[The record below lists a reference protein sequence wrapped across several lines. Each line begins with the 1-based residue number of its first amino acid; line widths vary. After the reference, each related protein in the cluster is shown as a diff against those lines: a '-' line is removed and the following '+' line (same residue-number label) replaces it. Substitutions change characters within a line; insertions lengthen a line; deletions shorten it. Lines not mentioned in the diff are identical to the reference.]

1 MLEMEKIIISRNI
14 AEAQGKIKTKLAVDK
29 NYQHCMKLQKII
41 TVFWRRYVYYKQG
54 KEQVKIYQR
63 KYSTG
68 RKIKRWWIERHLQ
81 VKIKNWEKKR
91 NAMNK

>member
-14 AEAQGKIKTKLAVDK
+14 VEAQGKIKAKLAVDE
-29 NYQHCMKLQKII
+29 NHQQCMKLHKII
-41 TVFWRRYVYYKQG
+41 TVFWRRYVYYKRG

-63 KYSTG
+63 KCSTG

-81 VKIKNWEKKR
+81 VKI
-91 NAMNK
+91 